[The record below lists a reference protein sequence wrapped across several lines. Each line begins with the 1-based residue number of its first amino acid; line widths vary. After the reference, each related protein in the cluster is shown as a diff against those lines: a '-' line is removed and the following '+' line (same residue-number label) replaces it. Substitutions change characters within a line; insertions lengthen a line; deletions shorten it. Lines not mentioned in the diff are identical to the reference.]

1 VRSSAATATTGA
13 GTRKREDAEEG
24 DCRRALALPFQL
36 VSAAGLPGAPI
47 PADLVLLRCDGLF
60 RIRLVVRRKAV
71 RVRRRKVVSL
81 TFRRLSSVVFGHRVN
96 SRLIE

>member
-1 VRSSAATATTGA
+1 LPSGGRPPLPARQRSGAA
-13 GTRKREDAEEG
+13 R
-24 DCRRALALPFQL
+24 
-36 VSAAGLPGAPI
+36 API
-47 PADLVLLRCDGLF
+47 AADLVLLRCDGLF

-71 RVRRRKVVSL
+71 RERRRKVVSL